1 MSDSFVTPW
10 TVACQVPLSMEFPRQ
25 EYWSGLPCPPP
36 GDLPNPGIR
45 PRDWTQVSC
54 IGRRILYH
62 WTTRKAHWELLA
74 VCIQKDSVSE
84 DEHSTQTSVFKI
96 WQSSQPS
103 SSGIITVNSVSII
116 FGYICVWT
124 TALWL
129 IFYKAMRNLLHLTVF
144 IVELLGCW
152 SEMKD
157 AKHWSLPLA

>member
-1 MSDSFVTPW
+1 MHCSPPDSSVRGIFQARILEW
-10 TVACQVPLSMEFPRQ
+10 VAVSFSRGSSRSFPTWDQ
-25 EYWSGLPCPPP
+25 TW
-36 GDLPNPGIR
+36 
-45 PRDWTQVSC
+45 VSC